1 MLLDELELEIQCS
14 NECGVELPEIANIC
28 NPEPWY
34 GRINEVLFI
43 PCDEVID
50 EAWVLDLANWTQQF
64 VTVGYKGR
72 RTGKGI
78 GGMAQVNATAID
90 TGANCGIPTLVG
102 SKFTWE
108 ITFRQVIID
117 KSAQFT
123 THVFANTLQAGALN
137 SYKLFVRVCDEPD
150 TIYPIGKVALS
161 KFNNTLPEG
170 VDEFMTIEYGFQWK
184 QKGLPMPIHVAGLST
199 VLGS

>member
-1 MLLDELELEIQCS
+1 MFEELELDIQCS
-14 NECGVELPEIANIC
+14 TECKVELPEIANIC
-28 NPEPWY
+28 NPELWY
-34 GRINEVLFI
+34 GRINEVLFV
-43 PCDEVID
+43 PCGEGVD
-50 EAWVLDLANWTQQF
+50 EAWMLDLANWTQYF
-64 VTVGYKGR
+64 VTTNYAGR

-78 GGMAQVNATAID
+78 GSMAQVNATAID
-90 TGANCGIPTLVG
+90 TGANCGLPTLVG
-102 SKFTWE
+102 SKITWE

-117 KSAQFT
+117 KTAAFT
-123 THVFANTLQAGALN
+123 THAFANSLQAGALN

-161 KFNNTLPEG
+161 KFNNPLPES

-184 QKGLPMPIHVAGLST
+184 QKGLPMPIHIVGLST

>member
-1 MLLDELELEIQCS
+1 MFEELELDIQCGI
-14 NECGVELPEIANIC
+14 ECKVELPEIANMC
-28 NPEPWY
+28 SPEPWY
-34 GRINEVLFI
+34 GRINEILFI
-43 PCDEVID
+43 PCEVAID
-50 EAWVLDLANWTQQF
+50 DAGLLDLANWTQYF
-64 VTVGYKGR
+64 VTTGYDGR

-78 GGMAQVNATAID
+78 GSMAQVNATAID

-102 SKFTWE
+102 AKFTWE

-117 KSAQFT
+117 KSSQFT
-123 THVFANTLQAGALN
+123 THAFANALQSGGLS
-137 SYKLFVRVCDEPD
+137 SYKLFARVCDEPD

-184 QKGLPMPIHVAGLST
+184 QKGLPMPIHVTGLST
-199 VLGS
+199 VLGN